1 MSARRGDAARRWPEP
16 KVHEHWHEADRRAR
30 DDAPH
35 RRQDRRRSEPVPARH
50 GEPDAL
56 AAPEGGRPAEM
67 VQAVGGVVRTRRA
80 VEAHPRPTPRR
91 LRRGAAPA
99 HEPPLRGRAHAGR
112 ARVGLRLR
120 LRRAQGRVRAAH
132 RTPVADH
139 ARDGHRAVRMAGR
152 RSAGTARVVVE
163 DTDERPVE
171 QRGRGAQETAQG
183 RPARAPDRH
192 ARAQP
197 RDGLRDATGA
207 TWPLET
213 AVPNRRK
220 H

>member
-1 MSARRGDAARRWPEP
+1 MPPGDGPN
-16 KVHEHWHEADRRAR
+16 
-30 DDAPH
+30 
-35 RRQDRRRSEPVPARH
+35 RRSTNTGMKRTGALEMMRLTVAKIDADPSLFQLGMENLTRWRH
-50 GEPDAL
+50 QR
-56 AAPEGGRPAEM
+56 GGRPAEM